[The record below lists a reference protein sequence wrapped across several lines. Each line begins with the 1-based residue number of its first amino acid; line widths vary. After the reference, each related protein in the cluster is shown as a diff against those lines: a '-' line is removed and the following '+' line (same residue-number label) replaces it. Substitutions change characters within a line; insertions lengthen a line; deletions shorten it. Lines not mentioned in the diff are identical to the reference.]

1 MRSGR
6 ALGLFRDGRM
16 RGPHT
21 PTIPR
26 GVARPTAGRRTE
38 RGRRAIRTKDIIPF
52 VFLLPFGL
60 PFLLLFVWPLISGF
74 YLSFTDAHLI
84 RGAPKFVGLANYVN
98 LFRHDPVFLTSL
110 KNTLL
115 FVVLNVPS
123 VVAIALGLAL
133 LLHRPI
139 KGKALFRAAFVT
151 PYFFSGAATSILFQ
165 FMFLPS
171 GLLNYY
177 LGKLGIPTFSLQTNT
192 VVAIVVIVVIT
203 IWWRVG
209 LATVVFMAGL
219 EDIPD
224 EFYQAARVDGAG
236 TWQCFRYITLPL
248 LRPVM
253 MFVIIIRLI
262 ATFSMFDQVYLVTQG
277 GPYGS
282 TRVPLQYLYETAF
295 SYYNLGSG
303 SAIGWILFFFILVFS
318 LLQVKYFR
326 LSSAY
331 D

>member
-1 MRSGR
+1 V
-6 ALGLFRDGRM
+6 LRDGGLRDP
-16 RGPHT
+16 RA
-21 PTIPR
+21 PTSPR
-26 GVARPTAGRRTE
+26 GVARPIAGRRNV
-38 RGRRAIRTKDIIPF
+38 RGRGAIRTKDIIPF
-52 VFLLPFGL
+52 AFLLPFGL
-60 PFLLLFVWPLISGF
+60 PFLVLFVWPLVSGF
-74 YLSFTDAHLI
+74 YLSLTDAHLI
-84 RGAPKFVGLANYVN
+84 RGAPKFVGLANYVH
-98 LFRHDPVFLTSL
+98 LLRHDPVFLSSL

-133 LLHRPI
+133 LLHRPV
-139 KGKALFRAAFVT
+139 KGKALLRAAFVT
-151 PYFFSGAATSILFQ
+151 PYFFSGAAASILFQ

-171 GLLNYY
+171 GLVNHY

-236 TWQCFRYITLPL
+236 PWQCFRYITLPL

-303 SAIGWILFFFILVFS
+303 SAIGWILFFLILMFS

>member
-1 MRSGR
+1 VSRSNWKSEGIER
-6 ALGLFRDGRM
+6 KRL
-16 RGPHT
+16 
-21 PTIPR
+21 TIR
-26 GVARPTAGRRTE
+26 K
-38 RGRRAIRTKDIIPF
+38 KDVIPF

-60 PFLLLFVWPLISGF
+60 PFLLLFVGPLLHGF
-74 YLSFTDAHLI
+74 YLSFTDYHLI
-84 RGAPKFVGLANYVN
+84 KGAPKFVGLSNYLN
-98 LFRHDPVFLTSL
+98 LFLHDPIFLTSL

-115 FVVLNVPS
+115 FVVLNVPG
-123 VVAIALGLAL
+123 VVIIALGLAFL
-133 LLHRPI
+133 LRHPI

-151 PYFFSGAATSILFQ
+151 PYFFSGAATAILFQ

-171 GLLNYY
+171 GLVNYY
-177 LGKLGIPTFSLQTNT
+177 LGKLGIPPFSLQTNT
-192 VVAIVVIVVIT
+192 VVAVVGIVVIT

-209 LATVVFMAGL
+209 LATVVFLAGL
-219 EDIPD
+219 EDIPE
-224 EFYQAARVDGAG
+224 EFYHAARVDGAG
-236 TWQCFRYITLPL
+236 PWQCFRYITLPL

-303 SAIGWILFFFILVFS
+303 SAIGWILFFLILSFS

-331 D
+331 E